1 MATQESFLVIGG
13 AGSQGELIIEQL
25 LARGETKVSIYDA
38 LPLAPEQGARF
49 GHLVQVYVGDI
60 TTADNT
66 FEAALVSSGATCII
80 HCGMVITPSTRGALY
95 PTGPLPILTPAQL
108 KADSDSFR
116 ELHRKV
122 NSDGMQRIFAAILH
136 GSSTVTQLLYI
147 SQADMLFDGRNRPML
162 REVDA
167 PYPNPIWDE
176 PFEPA
181 SFGERMVLGFNGI
194 ESLRTAAIRPATVY
208 GPGRNISY
216 LLRKFQSNPALA
228 SFQLGADNNLVDRT
242 HVANVAHAA
251 ILAADRLSTNHPQ
264 HKSTAGHA
272 FFISDASPRKMWDLT
287 RDIWTAVSGL
297 PLAPP
302 TVIGKT
308 GTLIVAGVIDM
319 VNNVRGKKTAN
330 VKRTQ
335 YMCATRTYDI
345 SLAQSVLGYAPIVSY
360 DEGIRM
366 TAEWWLKQQRKICQE
381 NLKRQE
387 EEPPLYDHDHEESA
401 YIAEKSP
408 FF

>member
-13 AGSQGELIIEQL
+13 AGTQGELIVGQL

-38 LPLAPEQGARF
+38 LPLAPEQAARF

-66 FEAALVSSGATCII
+66 FEAALVSCRATCII
-80 HCGMVITPSTRGALY
+80 HCGMVITRGASIRPALF
-95 PTGPLPILTPAQL
+95 PSAQL
-108 KADSDSFR
+108 KAESDSFR
-116 ELHRKV
+116 KLHRKV

-162 REVDA
+162 QEVDA
-167 PYPNPIWDE
+167 PYPAPIWDE
-176 PFEPA
+176 QFEPA
-181 SFGERMVLGFNGI
+181 SLGERMVLSFNGI

-208 GPGRNISY
+208 GPGGYISF
-216 LLRKFQSNPALA
+216 LLRSFQSDPSLA
-228 SFQLGADNNLVDRT
+228 TCQLGDNDNLVDRT

-251 ILAADRLSTNHPQ
+251 ILAADRLSPSHPQ

-272 FFISDASPRKMWDLT
+272 FFISDASPRKMWDFT
-287 RDIWTAVSGL
+287 RDLWAAVSDL

-302 TVIGKT
+302 TVIAKT
-308 GTLIVAGVIDM
+308 PVLIVSGVIDM
-319 VNNVRGKKTAN
+319 VNKVRGKKTADL
-330 VKRTQ
+330 KRTR
-335 YMCATRTYDI
+335 YLCATRTYDI
-345 SLAQSVLGYAPIVSY
+345 SLAQSVLGYAPILSY
-360 DEGIRM
+360 DEGIRICM
-366 TAEWWLKQQRKICQE
+366 TAEWWLKQQRKICQD
-381 NLKRQE
+381 KRQE
-387 EEPPLYDHDHEESA
+387 EQPPPYDHDYEESA